1 MKILSGTACT
11 HAVPLLYA
19 LGRLF
24 DNLAEH
30 LARAACRVGFVG
42 IDMHRRTECRADTDH
57 HIAEHERT
65 LGRIDFN
72 GNNVL
77 VLDPHLLGKRR
88 IEVAVTLGNNH
99 ALL

>member
-65 LGRIDFN
+65 LGRIDFTETMSLSLTPTCSAN
-72 GNNVL
+72 AGS
-77 VLDPHLLGKRR
+77 KWQ
-88 IEVAVTLGNNH
+88 
-99 ALL
+99 